1 MDNMP
6 VRPMI
11 PQSPQPT
18 VRPIKKFDIKSNAM
32 LIAGVFLVVALGVGS
47 GYLLARQGV
56 LGGSTSTKSESTGK
70 VESMT
75 EAGIDDESQFP
86 DTAEGTLEEGGIA
99 GEGTH
104 HLVRTGGSSQT
115 VYLTST
121 VINMDNFAGKKV
133 KVWGQT
139 VSAKKAGWLMDV
151 GKIKVTE

>member
-1 MDNMP
+1 M
-6 VRPMI
+6 
-11 PQSPQPT
+11 
-18 VRPIKKFDIKSNAM
+18 
-32 LIAGVFLVVALGVGS
+32 VVAFGVGA

-56 LGGSTSTKSESTGK
+56 LGGSTSTKSESVGK

-86 DTAEGTLEEGGIA
+86 DTAEGMLEEGGIA

-121 VINMDNFAGKKV
+121 VINMDNFAGKKI

-139 VSAKKAGWLMDV
+139 VSAKKAGWLLYV